1 MNDIDMLFCIV
12 AMVLG
17 AFLIYYPMKDES
29 PRQKVKKL
37 ADSVASDKKN
47 IDYQIQRFSYLL
59 DNMAADNGKGSAL
72 KYQIARLEEII
83 KELNS
88 KRKELESS
96 NRSMTG
102 INNELKRSN
111 AELLKKALE
120 LRDEIQQQELK
131 IQQQEEY
138 ISSAQRVKE
147 GLEIALDNIQA
158 EEVHYLSQPIFS
170 MKMTPIVRSKLE
182 SHGILYIGDLIQ
194 LNEEYLMEIWGIGP
208 VALERIK
215 TKLNENGVWFGM
227 DVIRINDRWYRRKQE
242 LTTD

>member
-1 MNDIDMLFCIV
+1 M
-12 AMVLG
+12 
-17 AFLIYYPMKDES
+17 AFPK
-29 PRQKVKKL
+29 
-37 ADSVASDKKN
+37 AS
-47 IDYQIQRFSYLL
+47 
-59 DNMAADNGKGSAL
+59 
-72 KYQIARLEEII
+72 
-83 KELNS
+83 
-88 KRKELESS
+88 
-96 NRSMTG
+96 
-102 INNELKRSN
+102 
-111 AELLKKALE
+111 E
-120 LRDEIQQQELK
+120 LRDEIQQQEIK

-138 ISSAQRVKE
+138 INSVQRVKE